1 MKRIKISNFFQERIH
16 ISNFTATDDTDVN
29 YLSGHVLMVG
39 VHPVVVVVVGG
50 GVDGVEPPVLLGEVG
65 DLLLQAQQLPALVP
79 CSIITHV
86 TTIDCGLRWTTM
98 SS

>member
-1 MKRIKISNFFQERIH
+1 
-16 ISNFTATDDTDVN
+16 
-29 YLSGHVLMVG
+29 MVG

>member
-1 MKRIKISNFFQERIH
+1 MQEQIH
-16 ISNFTATDDTDVN
+16 ISNFAATDDTDVN

>member
-39 VHPVVVVVVGG
+39 VHPVVVVGGG

-79 CSIITHV
+79 CSNITHV
-86 TTIDCGLRWTTM
+86 TRTKIQEQLLSVD
-98 SS
+98 